1 MVYWNKFHP
10 GITLMQTYVAYYRVS
25 THKQGQSG
33 LGLWAQQKMVA
44 DFCKGGNLIAEFTDV
59 ESGKNNNRPELLR
72 AITLAKAKGALL
84 VIAKLDRLSRN
95 VFFISSL
102 LESGVAFKAL
112 DIPVA
117 DHFTV
122 HLFAALAEKERKMI
136 SERTKAALA
145 AKKERGYKLG
155 SPYLTLTE
163 EIRKKGTA
171 RLMEN
176 ARKDEHS
183 LRASTVIKLLRNNG
197 ASFRAIAA
205 ELNRTGFKTRYGKTF
220 HPMAVKRL
228 YERELPC
235 AN

>member
-1 MVYWNKFHP
+1 
-10 GITLMQTYVAYYRVS
+10 MQTYVAYYRVS
-25 THKQGQSG
+25 TQKQGQSG
-33 LGLWAQQKMVA
+33 LGLSAQKKMVV
-44 DFCKGGNLIAEFTDV
+44 DFCKGGELLAEFTDV
-59 ESGKNNNRPELLR
+59 ESGKNNNRPELSK
-72 AITLAKAKGALL
+72 AITLTKSKGALL

-95 VFFISSL
+95 VYFISSL
-102 LESGVAFKAL
+102 LESGVQFKAL

-145 AKKERGYKLG
+145 AKKERGFKLG
-155 SPYLTLTE
+155 SPYPTLTD

-171 RLMEN
+171 TLMEN

-183 LRASTVIKLLRNNG
+183 LRATTVIKLLRKNG

-205 ELNRTGFKTRYGKTF
+205 ELNKVGFLTRYGKSF
-220 HPMAVKRL
+220 HPMGVKRL
-228 YERELPC
+228 YQRAIASSQERIQ
-235 AN
+235 

>member
-1 MVYWNKFHP
+1 MNIY
-10 GITLMQTYVAYYRVS
+10 IAYYRVS
-25 THKQGQSG
+25 TQKQGLSG
-33 LGLWAQQKMVA
+33 LGLSAQQKMVA
-44 DFCKGGNLIAEFTDV
+44 DFCKSGTLLAEFTDV
-59 ESGKNNNRPELLR
+59 ESGKNSNRPELLK
-72 AITLAKAKGALL
+72 AITLSKAKGALL

-155 SPYLTLTE
+155 SPYLTLTD

-171 RLMEN
+171 KLMEN
-176 ARKDEHS
+176 ARSDEHWV
-183 LRASTVIKLLRNNG
+183 RALTVIRLLRQNG
-197 ASFRAIAA
+197 STYRAIAQ
-205 ELNRTGFKTRYGKTF
+205 ELNQAGFKTRYGKAF

-228 YERELPC
+228 YERELQKASP
-235 AN
+235 NLT